1 MVDTEPPFTEY
12 FLSGMLRSRP
22 DPWSRFGGID
32 KRKSLDQEYDL
43 GQKEGKLPHL
53 LICLKE
59 NSLRVTGSVLTRR
72 LGRPHPAEN
81 S

>member
-1 MVDTEPPFTEY
+1 MVDNELPFTEY

-22 DPWSRFGGID
+22 NFWSRFGGID

-59 NSLRVTGSVLTRR
+59 NSFARNRVRVDAPV
-72 LGRPHPAEN
+72 RPA
-81 S
+81 SSG